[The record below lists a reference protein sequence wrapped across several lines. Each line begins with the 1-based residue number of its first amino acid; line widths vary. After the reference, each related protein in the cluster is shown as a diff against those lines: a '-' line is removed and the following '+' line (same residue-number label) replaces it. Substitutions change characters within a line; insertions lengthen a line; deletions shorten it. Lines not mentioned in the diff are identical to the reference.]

1 MDQQTKGRKEMR
13 RIGTS
18 FMRRSRLA
26 TAGTVALV
34 AAATVLLAPGQAQ
47 AATLWVNCGTGGNLQ
62 SKIDAAPSGSTILL
76 KGTCVGNFQITG
88 KGLTIKGNPTATLDG
103 NFAGKTLFID
113 AAGKT
118 VRLVG
123 LTVSKGRAATEGGG
137 IHKTAGNLVLE
148 RVTVT
153 GNAALPGAY
162 SYVQGG
168 GILSNDGDLTL
179 VSSTVSSNSASS
191 SGIAHAAYGG
201 GIAAYNG
208 DLTIRASVISLN
220 TAHGAPSSGNH
231 EAGNAIGGGLFLSSG
246 NLTVQGSTL
255 SGNRAAAE
263 GDGSHW
269 GASAAGSA
277 AMAHGGV
284 VSMTDTIV
292 KGNFSSA
299 ASTTYDSTAS
309 AALYFM
315 YSATTLARSRVF
327 TNTAE
332 AKTSV
337 GKARVYGGGVRVFD
351 APLKVTASRI
361 SGNVAKATG
370 PTAEAFG
377 GALHAKTSTLTKTS
391 VDRNKVTASA
401 STGMAFAQGGGV
413 YADTKLTSAASTVS
427 RNTASAT
434 MTAAD
439 FARAIAGGIYS
450 PIVRVTNSTVALNKL
465 SATSPAAGGTS
476 NAWGAGIAAASGPS
490 TLLNTTVAG
499 NTTAASGAI
508 VSRLAGG
515 LYATSNLTLRAT
527 ILANNTASIG
537 PDCAG
542 GPVSAGHNLI
552 RTSAGCS
559 FTRKGSDRLGKAPRL
574 GSLRSNGGPT
584 QTMAVRPAS
593 PARNAVAGAACTVR
607 RDQRGLRRPQGGRC
621 DIGAYERRVG

>member
-1 MDQQTKGRKEMR
+1 MDQQTKGSKEMR

-18 FMRRSRLA
+18 FMRRRLA
-26 TAGTVALV
+26 AATTVAL
-34 AAATVLLAPGQAQ
+34 AAAAVMLAVPAPGQ

-62 SKIDAAPSGSTILL
+62 NRIDAAPSGSTILV

-103 NFAGKTLFID
+103 NLAGKTLFID

-123 LTVSKGRAATEGGG
+123 LTVSNGRAATEGGG

-153 GNAALPGAY
+153 RNAALPGAY

-179 VSSTVSSNSASS
+179 VSSTVSSNTASS
-191 SGIAHAAYGG
+191 WGIAHAAWGG

-220 TAHGAPSSGNH
+220 TAHGAPSSGNN
-231 EAGNAIGGGLFLSSG
+231 EAGNAIGGGHFLSNG
-246 NLTVQGSTL
+246 KLTVQGSTL
-255 SGNRAAAE
+255 SRNRAAAE

-269 GASAAGSA
+269 GAHATGSA
-277 AMAHGGV
+277 AMAQGGV

-292 KGNFSSA
+292 KGNLSSA
-299 ASTTYDSTAS
+299 ASTTYDSSAS

-315 YSATTLARSRVF
+315 YSATTLARSKVF
-327 TNTAE
+327 ANTAE
-332 AKTSV
+332 ATTSV
-337 GKARVYGGGVRVFD
+337 GKAGVYGGGVGGFD
-351 APLKVTASRI
+351 ASLKVTASRI
-361 SGNVAKATG
+361 SGNVGKATG
-370 PTAEAFG
+370 PTAESFG
-377 GALHAKTSTLTKTS
+377 GALYAETLTLTRAT
-391 VDRNKVTASA
+391 VNGNKLTASA
-401 STGMAFAQGGGV
+401 STGMAFAEGGGV

-434 MTAAD
+434 TTAAD

-450 PIVRVTNSTVALNKL
+450 PVVRVTNSTVALNKL

-490 TLLNTTVAG
+490 SLVNTTVAG
-499 NTTAASGAI
+499 NATAASGAI

-515 LYATSNLTLRAT
+515 LYATSNLTLKAT
-527 ILANNTASIG
+527 ILANNTASVG
-537 PDCAG
+537 PDCTG

-552 RTSAGCS
+552 RSTAGCS
-559 FTRKGSDRLGKAPRL
+559 FTKKGSDRLGKAPRL

-593 PARNAVAGAACTVR
+593 PARNAVAGGACTLR